1 MSAMATKTKRAS
13 DQRHLL
19 DYSKGNILKICQM
32 KCHLYTKT
40 FPEVLRKYGLMFK
53 RQRDGAALNLRS
65 ELTCTTHSL
74 RLKYKS
80 THKSCV
86 THSGKK

>member
-19 DYSKGNILKICQM
+19 DYSKGNVLKICQM

-53 RQRDGAALNLRS
+53 RQRWSGTKSQERVKMHNPQ
-65 ELTCTTHSL
+65 
-74 RLKYKS
+74 LK
-80 THKSCV
+80 V
-86 THSGKK
+86 EI